1 MAKSFNKIEV
11 FPGKSVADILQEAYT
26 KTNTKDKAIEK
37 LITTLAKLIT
47 NATDAALVAPLL
59 VEYYEVGVKND
70 DILLK
75 IANVVQRFSKETVVD
90 KDTSTSL
97 LTDAEKADL
106 LENAKHLTVRR
117 AV

>member
-11 FPGKSVADILQEAYT
+11 FQGKTVADILQEAYT
-26 KTNTKDKAIEK
+26 KTNTKDKAIDK

-70 DILLK
+70 DMLLK
-75 IANVVQRFSKETVVD
+75 IANVVQRFSKETTAD
-90 KDTSTSL
+90 KESAPSL
-97 LTDAEKADL
+97 LSDAEKAEL
-106 LENAKHLTVRR
+106 LANAKHLTVRK